1 MGLSLLKLEEYSHIP
16 RMCTGTG
23 PMILTCR
30 IESLGSNKD
39 NGQGAGLT
47 LWFVHV
53 VVNHTIPDSSAH
65 FYIFVS
71 INIIITIHRYLC
83 VDVR

>member
-1 MGLSLLKLEEYSHIP
+1 MGSSLLKLEEYSHIP
-16 RMCTGTG
+16 RMCTGMG

-39 NGQGAGLT
+39 NGQGGGLT

-53 VVNHTIPDSSAH
+53 VINHFTPLRL
-65 FYIFVS
+65 IF
-71 INIIITIHRYLC
+71 IYL
-83 VDVR
+83 